1 MGNLEILIRESQIY
15 KENVG
20 GGAGAVTGEGVRVG
34 RGPENGSL
42 PSLHLPGSPAWVP
55 LGAGGVK

>member
-20 GGAGAVTGEGVRVG
+20 GAGPGPGEGMG

-42 PSLHLPGSPAWVP
+42 PSLQLPGSSAWVP